1 MDEKTRTE
9 EIRVDGDSLLGKVKS
24 LLHEA
29 DIRRIIIKNESGRT
43 LIEIPVTIG
52 VLGAVLLPQV
62 AAVGAIAALV
72 TDCSIIVERIQEG
85 E

>member
-1 MDEKTRTE
+1 MDENTRTE

>member
-1 MDEKTRTE
+1 MDENIRTE
-9 EIRVDGDSLLGKVKS
+9 EIRVDGDGLMAKVKG